1 MAKCMRSR
9 MRKSDKRKLS
19 GDDRDT
25 ILRMYNENYTDEE
38 IAIQVG
44 VSRSAVQY
52 TMQAYRAVKNRDAD
66 TISRLCKRGVRNAV
80 VWAATTLAR
89 TNCISD
95 DILSIIDDEDLT
107 SMKKADSHNKDNEL
121 TAILTS
127 INSKLDLII
136 KELGL

>member
-1 MAKCMRSR
+1 MAKHI
-9 MRKSDKRKLS
+9 RKSNIKNLS
-19 GDDRDT
+19 MDDRNT
-25 ILRMYNENYTDEE
+25 ILRMYNENRTDEE

-52 TMQAYRAVKNRDAD
+52 TMQAYRAVKNRDVD
-66 TISRLCKRGVRNAV
+66 TISRLCKRGVRSAV

-95 DILSIIDDEDLT
+95 DILSIIDDEYLT
-107 SMKKADSHNKDNEL
+107 SMKKTGNHNKDDEL
-121 TAILTS
+121 TAILNS

-136 KELGL
+136 NLI